1 MAEHNNHDNNHEGH
15 EHGAEC
21 SHSLS
26 PEESQAELQQRY
38 ADMQAIERQI
48 KEMQAQ
54 AEAVN
59 SQVFE
64 MTSAIA
70 SVNEISKDD
79 KPKEALIP
87 VAGGVFAKGEIKDTK
102 KLILSVGAGICVE
115 KSAEETVRI
124 IEARLDE
131 LKKYSEQLNIQMNE
145 LNNSALQIEAEV
157 RALLNKMRG
166 N

>member
-1 MAEHNNHDNNHEGH
+1 MAEHNNHEGH
-15 EHGAEC
+15 EHGPEC
-21 SHSLS
+21 NHEHSN
-26 PEESQAELQQRY
+26 EEAQAELQQRY
-38 ADMQAIERQI
+38 TDMKMIESQI
-48 KEMQAQ
+48 KEMQEQ

-59 SQVFE
+59 SQVLE

-70 SVNEISKDD
+70 SVNELSKDD

-115 KSAEETVRI
+115 KSAEETVKI
-124 IEARLDE
+124 IESRLDE

-145 LNNSALQIEAEV
+145 LNSSALQIEAEV